1 MSSDSASAEDAPD
14 VEVAC
19 FGGLNLD
26 RQGLARAPVVP
37 ASSNPVTVS
46 TSVGGVAANVARGLA
61 ALDRRA
67 TLAARIG
74 ADQAAES
81 SQIRHAVVDLI
92 SPLLVVDTARPS
104 ASYTTLIEPD
114 GRLYV
119 GLADMDVHDDWD
131 HADLDRAVAHADHAG
146 LWFVDANLPEF
157 ALARMSFLARGTRT
171 LAANGVSARKAVR
184 LAGCLERIGVL
195 FANAEEAA
203 ALGID
208 ARAPLRGGEHVTIVT
223 HGAAGLCVA
232 VGENTFEVPA
242 PSLPGPAVDETG
254 AGDCLI
260 AGVLAGRLQ
269 GLNWTAALDL
279 GLKAAAIALTSTEAV
294 PVDALNALASE
305 LHSH

>member
-1 MSSDSASAEDAPD
+1 MSSHFASPNGAPD

-26 RQGLARAPVVP
+26 RQGLARDPVVP

-46 TSVGGVAANVARGLA
+46 TRVGGVAANVARGLA
-61 ALDRRA
+61 ALNRRA

-74 ADQAAES
+74 ADQVTEN

-92 SPLLVVDTARPS
+92 SPLLIVDEARPS

-119 GLADMDVHDDWD
+119 GLADMDVHDAWG
-131 HADLDRAVAHADHAG
+131 HADLDHAVAHADTAG

-157 ALARMSFLARGTRT
+157 ALARMSFLARGVRT

-203 ALGID
+203 VLGID
-208 ARAPLRGGEHVTIVT
+208 PRAPRRGGEHVTIVT

-232 VGENTFEVPA
+232 IGDNSFEVPA
-242 PSLPGPAVDETG
+242 PALPGPAVDETG
-254 AGDCLI
+254 AGDGLI

-269 GLNWTAALDL
+269 GLDWPAALDL
-279 GLKAAAIALTSTEAV
+279 GLKTAAIALTSAEAV

-305 LHSH
+305 FHTH